1 LNQLPSHHCT
11 RRITVAG
18 EADWTPLPKSGKG
31 HLGNPLRTTMK
42 KFGLIIVTVVGS
54 VLLLWAVA
62 FNAHA
67 AADSKA
73 EIIEI
78 EHQALDA
85 STATELVSFYDP
97 NDIITYDYI
106 PGLQYV
112 GAKAVYAD
120 VDHFFSNT
128 KNLKGNFVD
137 LQVETDGTMAVAHS
151 LQHFT

>member
-1 LNQLPSHHCT
+1 
-11 RRITVAG
+11 
-18 EADWTPLPKSGKG
+18 
-31 HLGNPLRTTMK
+31 MK

-137 LQVETDGTMAVAHS
+137 LQVETDGTMAVENLPHAYFFPGRSSHLEGS
-151 LQHFT
+151 DESERIDPPGACDSTARRHCDE